1 MLLGTVLA
9 LLLGGASPAPAHSA
23 LRGTDPEDGS
33 VVPRAPRHVTLTFT
47 ESVGLLDDSFRI
59 FGPDQRRVPTGG
71 AAHADGRSD
80 TARVRLT
87 GKLAQGTYTVAW
99 RVVSADSHPVS
110 GAFTFSVGKRSAT
123 TFQLDTGP
131 EEDPLTDGLYDLA
144 RYLAYLAAALLVG
157 SAAFAALCRPADP
170 TPLRRPLAAAWWTL
184 LGATAVLLL
193 LRAPY
198 ETGAGPLAAFDA
210 GALDRTL
217 SSRPGLALLARL
229 VVLLLIA
236 AFLVRVSR
244 GPVRHRPVTVAAGT
258 ALAVGLALTWAVAE
272 HASAGIQVPVAMASS
287 VVHLLATGVWLG
299 GLVALLLTLRR
310 APVDDLTEVV
320 PRFSRAAFTCVVVLA
335 VTGLYQSWRGLGSLS
350 ALTGTSYGRLLLL
363 KLAAVSALLLAAGHA
378 RRWTARIAAPPAAVR
393 TALPERVLQP
403 VGAGAAATG
412 TAATGTAATGV
423 AATGAAAAGRDGV
436 GPDGTG
442 PDAGDPDGD
451 DARDARDAEAAG
463 IAGIAGGAVAGAA
476 GQERLERPGKAAA
489 GQRPDHAGPGGSGG
503 PEKPG
508 GAGGANGS
516 GGPSVPGG
524 SGATGVSGGLSVPGG
539 AGGANGSGGPSV
551 AGGSGAR
558 GGSGGPSD
566 PGGPGDA
573 GVSGGLSVPGGAGGA
588 NGSGGPSVA
597 GGSGATGV
605 SGGLSVL
612 GGLSIPGGSADGS
625 GSGGP
630 SDPSR
635 PGDAGVSGGL
645 SVLAGP
651 GDANGSGGPSGS
663 GGPGDEGG
671 SDGPSDSARRR
682 GLRRSVLVEVAV
694 AAVVLALTTVLTSTL
709 PGRAEAEA
717 ARRAP
722 AGALPPTTQVTVPFD
737 TGSGGL
743 TGRGTVQVT
752 LDPARVGENGVQAVV
767 YGADTG
773 LVVVP
778 EVRVTFSLPSRELG
792 PIDAELK
799 DRGGYWGTNSVNL
812 PLPGTWTMR
821 TTVRVSDVDQV
832 TEEKRVR
839 IVP

>member
-170 TPLRRPLAAAWWTL
+170 APLRRPLAAAWWTL

-403 VGAGAAATG
+403 VGASAAATG
-412 TAATGTAATGV
+412 AAATGV
-423 AATGAAAAGRDGV
+423 AAAGRDGM
-436 GPDGTG
+436 GPDGMG
-442 PDAGDPDGD
+442 PDAGGPDGD

-463 IAGIAGGAVAGAA
+463 IAGGAVAGAA
-476 GQERLERPGKAAA
+476 GPERLERPGKAAA

-503 PEKPG
+503 SSEPG
-508 GAGGANGS
+508 GAGGAGGLGRPWEPGGPGDAGGGSGGPSDPSGAGGANGS

-539 AGGANGSGGPSV
+539 
-551 AGGSGAR
+551 
-558 GGSGGPSD
+558 
-566 PGGPGDA
+566 PGDV
-573 GVSGGLSVPGGAGGA
+573 GVSGGLSVPGGPGDLGV
-588 NGSGGPSVA
+588 SGGLSVP
-597 GGSGATGV
+597 GGPGDLGVSGGLSVPGGPGDVGV

-612 GGLSIPGGSADGS
+612 GG
-625 GSGGP
+625 
-630 SDPSR
+630 
-635 PGDAGVSGGL
+635 PGDV
-645 SVLAGP
+645 
-651 GDANGSGGPSGS
+651 NGSGGSSGS

-671 SDGPSDSARRR
+671 SDGPSDSGARRR